1 MIIAGDEKPT
11 VVQRTVDGKVIPNK
25 LRQRRQSVVWRYEKD
40 DEGHDFV
47 LYNHPIS
54 DKEANPQD
62 SSTWGSCRQAVRT
75 YEGVRKFLTKFG

>member
-1 MIIAGDEKPT
+1 MMIIAGDEKPT

-54 DKEANPQD
+54 DKKPIHKIRAH
-62 SSTWGSCRQAVRT
+62 GVVAVRRCALMR
-75 YEGVRKFLTKFG
+75 GLGNF